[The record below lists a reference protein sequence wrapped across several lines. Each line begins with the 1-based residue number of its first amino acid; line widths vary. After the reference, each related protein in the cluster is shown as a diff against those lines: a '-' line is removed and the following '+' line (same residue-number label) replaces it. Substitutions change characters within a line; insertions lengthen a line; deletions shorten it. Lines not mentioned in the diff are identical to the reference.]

1 MIKASHICNG
11 LAPYI
16 GTMKTLNVKFTN
28 TKRGSS
34 LNASNYKDTVIKRN
48 GEIILG
54 SFSESA
60 SIYLEGG
67 NASWEGAL
75 KDDSISQAFT
85 PIQYSIMREVENWV
99 YSRNSKISI
108 TWENQSVRD

>member
-16 GTMKTLNVKFTN
+16 GTMTTLNVKFTN
-28 TKRGSS
+28 TKRGAS
-34 LNASNYKDTVIKRN
+34 LNTSNYSDTLIKRN

-54 SFSESA
+54 SFSASP

-75 KDDSISQAFT
+75 KDDSTSVAFT

-99 YSRNSKISI
+99 YSRNRNVSVS
-108 TWENQSVRD
+108 WENQNVRD